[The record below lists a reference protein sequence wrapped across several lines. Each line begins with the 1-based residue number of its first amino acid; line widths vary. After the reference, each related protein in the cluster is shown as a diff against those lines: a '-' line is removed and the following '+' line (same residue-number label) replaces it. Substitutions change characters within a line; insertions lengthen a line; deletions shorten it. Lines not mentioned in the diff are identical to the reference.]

1 MNSFGSASLR
11 IRRLR
16 HHYPTRK
23 VTQRKKQLR
32 FDYKPTQICSFS
44 SSTISDRWDENKS
57 QKASS
62 NRIILPT
69 TINAI
74 PNTIALN
81 NHRFFDMN
89 KNNETQDGKH
99 QIMNTNRQMSSMSQ
113 FIPDAIQNWYAA
125 PTFWGG
131 SGFILKTIHNTSNQT
146 IPYYACIS
154 LTNVMVRTS
163 LFPLVIKG
171 AKNITRAGAI
181 APEIQFWLT
190 MFLRESKEMKNAPAS
205 IRKNH
210 FWMNLNTVRG
220 IYRIHKVTPGASLV
234 VSFIDH
240 VVIYYLEFYFIFTNC
255 FT

>member
-11 IRRLR
+11 ICRLR

-44 SSTISDRWDENKS
+44 SSTISDRWDENKR

-240 VVIYYLEFYFIFTNC
+240 VVIYYLEFYFHFTNC